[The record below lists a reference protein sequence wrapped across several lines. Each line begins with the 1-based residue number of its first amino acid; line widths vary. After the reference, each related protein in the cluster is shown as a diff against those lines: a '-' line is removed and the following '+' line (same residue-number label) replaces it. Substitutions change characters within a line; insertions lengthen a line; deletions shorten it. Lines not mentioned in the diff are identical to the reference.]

1 MLAKCLHPF
10 INECRIFY
18 PKGLQKSKTI
28 SNFVERNPQK
38 RQQETDIFLD
48 IFSDPNRDSL
58 TGFYSYFDL

>member
-1 MLAKCLHPF
+1 MLFDYK
-10 INECRIFY
+10 IFFELST

-28 SNFVERNPQK
+28 PNFVERNPQK

-58 TGFYSYFDL
+58 TGFYTSFDL